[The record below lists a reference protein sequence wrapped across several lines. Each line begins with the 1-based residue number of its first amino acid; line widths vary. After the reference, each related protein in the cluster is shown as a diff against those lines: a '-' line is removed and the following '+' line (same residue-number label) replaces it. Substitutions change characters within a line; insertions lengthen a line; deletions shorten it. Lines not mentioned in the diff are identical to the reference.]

1 MRAIDSCA
9 HWIPFCI
16 HILIPSLSLSFCLK
30 KPFKCHYYFATHQKG
45 SENEIANTSRNYPLG
60 VSMKN
65 GSLGLKSN
73 SFYLLFEWREKKS
86 NAQPVIMYNNII
98 VNKNGVALPLSKSF
112 AHTQKH
118 LSVAPLSSTHSHWIC
133 IYMLWVGNGMRAY
146 IIVLRNEWF

>member
-1 MRAIDSCA
+1 MRPLNSILHTYFDAI
-9 HWIPFCI
+9 
-16 HILIPSLSLSFCLK
+16 SFSFVL
-30 KPFKCHYYFATHQKG
+30 PETFKCHYYFATHQKG

-112 AHTQKH
+112 AHIHTQTLECSTVVKH
-118 LSVAPLSSTHSHWIC
+118 PFSLDLHLHVVSWKWNACVHYCSQK
-133 IYMLWVGNGMRAY
+133 
-146 IIVLRNEWF
+146 